1 MPKISQ
7 QKLFE
12 YLALHPGEDIDLNDL
27 ENFVNLEKDNIS
39 KEQLDSFEE
48 SNKVIEDT
56 IRDITNT
63 DEEFDSFTNLLGVE
77 MNTSKN
83 TIKPSES
90 FYKEEFPS
98 RKVVLNPT
106 ERVKVKSVT
115 PPELITENYMT
126 REIPSAKPKS
136 RREFHI
142 PKIIAPDPELIASI
156 SHSDKTVVSKKPIKR
171 DFLMENQA
179 PVISEYGKPKV
190 VNSKYV
196 KIMKED
202 SDFSNHRRVRE
213 ICRLLEGN
221 SKIKAF
227 NTFFKFD
234 YAVRFLNGEI
244 STDDVI
250 NEVRKF
256 NKFVESNFE
265 KRLMEGKENYDKA
278 VKLKNKIESMGHE
291 YLYNSVDRYD
301 FHNTMKRLEKMVN
314 VKLTIPKNKN
324 LVKKVGNIS
333 DEEYLEDY
341 LERFKEFVENIWKE
355 TGLPSEVS
363 NEIKLF
369 YIVVRGRYEQL
380 VPYDR
385 ERLRLAHRYQKE
397 NNLSFDDIRNMHEMY
412 KGSAIFWIIDK
423 YRFED
428 IINSSDYRT
437 IKNTLV
443 IPTYTYEN
451 DYTGANEL
459 FVKAT
464 LPFDKIVNI
473 VLINYKNCCPF

>member
-1 MPKISQ
+1 MSKITQ
-7 QKLFE
+7 GQLFQ
-12 YLALHPGEDIDLNDL
+12 YLALHPGEDIDLCDL
-27 ENFVNLEKDNIS
+27 ENFVNPKKENIN

-48 SNKVIEDT
+48 SNKVTEENL
-56 IRDITNT
+56 RDITNT
-63 DEEFDSFTNLLGVE
+63 DEDFDFFTNHPGVE
-77 MNTSKN
+77 MNNSKN

-90 FYKEEFPS
+90 FSKETFPI
-98 RKVVLNPT
+98 RKVKIGNDNS
-106 ERVKVKSVT
+106 VKVKSAT

-126 REIPSAKPKS
+126 KEIPSAKPKY

-142 PKIIAPDPELIASI
+142 PKILAPDPEMI
-156 SHSDKTVVSKKPIKR
+156 SKISFSDKTIVAKKPVKR

-179 PVISEYGKPKV
+179 PMISEYGKPKA
-190 VNSKYV
+190 VNCKYA
-196 KIMKED
+196 KLMKED
-202 SDFSNHRRVRE
+202 SDFSNHIRVRE

-234 YAVRFLNGEI
+234 YAVRFLNGDI
-244 STDDVI
+244 STDDVL
-250 NEVRKF
+250 NKVRKF
-256 NKFVESNFE
+256 NKSVESDFE
-265 KRLMEGKENYDKA
+265 RRLMEGKENYDKA
-278 VKLKNKIESMGHE
+278 VKLKNKIESMGHK
-291 YLYNSVDRYD
+291 YLYNSVNRYN
-301 FHNTMKRLEKMVN
+301 FSNIMKRLEIRVN
-314 VKLTIPKNKN
+314 GKLTIPKNKN

-380 VPYDR
+380 TVYDKG
-385 ERLRLAHRYQKE
+385 RLGIAHRYQRE
-397 NNLSFDDIRNMHEMY
+397 NNLSFDDIRNMHEMH

-423 YRFED
+423 YKFED

-437 IKNTLV
+437 IKNALV
-443 IPTYTYEN
+443 IPTYSYEMN
-451 DYTGANEL
+451 YDSTNEL

-464 LPFDKIVNI
+464 LPFDKVVNT
-473 VLINYKNCCPF
+473 VLTNYKNCCPF